1 MATDYGQLFST
12 NPGNIT
18 DFSGR
23 SAAEIFNASV
33 VPRVSALEQLFAQS
47 NQMLDA
53 RRSEREKESAG
64 LSLSPELL
72 RPPQEDDLDRLLG
85 QPPPEQQDL
94 SQFSVPQEDYS
105 APLPAATPASAPAPT
120 PVPDSLVPKGEFRK
134 STIKLS
140 NYGYAS
146 DSSPDYNSNVLKIG
160 HSNNKLEDGVSAAL
174 TRSLAKRMGI
184 PKGGWF
190 EAVTSDGT
198 VYRRRY
204 DDTVPVSYKG
214 KALPETVDLYNV
226 KGSNSFGGKIVGIRP
241 LTQRQ

>member
-1 MATDYGQLFST
+1 MATDLQQLFT
-12 NPGNIT
+12 TDPGKIT
-18 DFSGR
+18 DFTGR
-23 SAAEIFNASV
+23 SAADIFNSSV

-53 RRSEREKESAG
+53 RKAEREQSSMK
-64 LSLSPELL
+64 LSMSPDLL
-72 RPPQEDDLDRLLG
+72 QPPQESSFDNLLG
-85 QPPPEQQDL
+85 RAPTEQADL
-94 SQFSVPQEDYS
+94 SGLSVPQEDYS
-105 APLPAATPASAPAPT
+105 APLPAPAAPT
-120 PVPDSLVPKGEFRK
+120 TPNLVPKGELRK
-134 STIKLS
+134 SSIKLS

-146 DSSPDYNSNVLKIG
+146 DSSPDYNSNVAKLG

-190 EAVTSDGT
+190 EAVTADGET
-198 VYRRRY
+198 IKRRY

-214 KALPETVDLYNV
+214 KALPETVDLYNL

-241 LTQRQ
+241 LTAQ

>member
-1 MATDYGQLFST
+1 MATDLQQLFST
-12 NPGNIT
+12 NPGKIT

-23 SAAEIFNASV
+23 SAADIFNSSV
-33 VPRVSALEQLFAQS
+33 VPRVSALEQIFAQS

-53 RRSEREKESAG
+53 RKAEREQASAQ
-64 LSLSPELL
+64 LSLAPDLL
-72 RPPQEDDLDRLLG
+72 QPPQENSFDNLLG
-85 QPPPEQQDL
+85 KSSTDYQPDM
-94 SQFSVPQEDYS
+94 SGYSVPQEDYS
-105 APLPAATPASAPAPT
+105 TPLPAPT
-120 PVPDSLVPKGEFRK
+120 PSAPPPNLVPKGELRK

-146 DSSPDYNSNVLKIG
+146 DSSPDYNSNVAKIG

-190 EAVTSDGT
+190 EAVGADGT
-198 VYRRRY
+198 VYKRRY

-214 KALPETVDLYNV
+214 KALPETVDLYNL

-241 LTQRQ
+241 LTQAS

>member
-1 MATDYGQLFST
+1 MFDNVQQLFST
-12 NPGNIT
+12 DPGKIT

-23 SAAEIFNASV
+23 SVADIFNASV
-33 VPRVSALEQLFAQS
+33 VPRMSALEQAFAQS

-53 RRSEREKESAG
+53 RKMERERESEA
-64 LSLSPELL
+64 LNISPDLL
-72 RPPQEDDLDRLLG
+72 KLPKADDAFESLLG
-85 QPPPEQQDL
+85 QAPTEQEDL
-94 SQFSVPQEDYS
+94 SAFSVPQEDYS
-105 APLPAATPASAPAPT
+105 TPLPAAPVTPNLKPQG
-120 PVPDSLVPKGEFRK
+120 DYRK

-140 NYGYAS
+140 NYGYSS

-190 EAVTSDGT
+190 EAVTADGESI
-198 VYRRRY
+198 RRRY

-241 LTQRQ
+241 LTAQ

>member
-1 MATDYGQLFST
+1 MFDNVQQLFST
-12 NPGNIT
+12 DPGKIT

-23 SAAEIFNASV
+23 SVADIFNASV
-33 VPRVSALEQLFAQS
+33 VPRMSALEQAFAQS

-53 RRSEREKESAG
+53 RKAERERESEA
-64 LSLSPELL
+64 LNISPDLL
-72 RPPQEDDLDRLLG
+72 KLPSRDDAFESLLG
-85 QPPPEQQDL
+85 QAPTEQNDL
-94 SQFSVPQEDYS
+94 SEFAVPQEDYS
-105 APLPAATPASAPAPT
+105 APLPT
-120 PVPDSLVPKGEFRK
+120 PVAPVTPNLQPKGDFRK

-140 NYGYAS
+140 NYGYDS

-190 EAVTSDGT
+190 EAVTSDGQT
-198 VYRRRY
+198 IKRRY

-241 LTQRQ
+241 LTAQ

>member
-1 MATDYGQLFST
+1 MATDLQQLFT
-12 NPGNIT
+12 TDPGKIT
-18 DFSGR
+18 DFTGR
-23 SAAEIFNASV
+23 SAADIFNSSV

-53 RRSEREKESAG
+53 RKAEREQSSMK
-64 LSLSPELL
+64 LSMSPDLL
-72 RPPQEDDLDRLLG
+72 QPPQESSFDNLLG
-85 QPPPEQQDL
+85 RAPTEQADL
-94 SQFSVPQEDYS
+94 SGLSVPQEDYS
-105 APLPAATPASAPAPT
+105 APLPAPAAPT
-120 PVPDSLVPKGEFRK
+120 TPNLVPKGELRK
-134 STIKLS
+134 SSIKLS

-146 DSSPDYNSNVLKIG
+146 DSSPDYNSNVAKIG

-190 EAVTSDGT
+190 EAVTADGET
-198 VYRRRY
+198 IKRRY

-214 KALPETVDLYNV
+214 KALPETVDLYNL

-241 LTQRQ
+241 LTAQ